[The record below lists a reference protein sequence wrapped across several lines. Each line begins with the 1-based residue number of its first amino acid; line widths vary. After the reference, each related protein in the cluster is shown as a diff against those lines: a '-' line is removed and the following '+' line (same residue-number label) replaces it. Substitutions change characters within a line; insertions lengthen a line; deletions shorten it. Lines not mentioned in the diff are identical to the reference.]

1 MSDTDFLEQIRTE
14 YDPRFEALT
23 AKALQAGEDLGKLS
37 PEADEDRKALTSQ
50 IETLDAEVKTLTAE
64 RDAKLRQAEQKA
76 LSGRVQSLE
85 QMLNEAREP
94 HSNFTFGN
102 GVPLGEDAKAYADRS
117 FFADAARVDA
127 DPEAR
132 KRWEEAMGEGK
143 AMTEGTG
150 STGGY
155 LVPDQISG
163 ELLEI
168 RQAQSV
174 LRNLFSSIQV
184 SSDTLRIATVTSG
197 LTAGWVAELAEK
209 PISDL
214 AFGEI
219 SANVFQK
226 AGMAVA
232 SNQLLKDANRSVD
245 RLIYR
250 DLAKRL
256 VALEEA
262 AFINGSGTGQPRGI
276 LNTTG
281 VDTVAATSA
290 GTPSE
295 RALVLY
301 DAILAAI
308 GQVYTDYFAPPSSII
323 MHPRTWAFLVSARNA
338 DGIFYLGG
346 PGDSAGNGRRADESV
361 PGFGSSPFYRGSLFG
376 TPVYTTPHIPTNR
389 GAGTNES
396 CVIVGEFSEGL
407 VLDREGITL
416 DSSEHVYFTS
426 NQTIFRA
433 EDRVGFTAA
442 RYPDAFK
449 VVGGTALAGV

>member
-1 MSDTDFLEQIRTE
+1 MPELDTLDQIKE
-14 YDPRFEALT
+14 HYDPRFEALT
-23 AKALQAGEDLGKLS
+23 TQAQEIGERLGSTDS
-37 PEADEDRKALTSQ
+37 PEDQKALTDQ
-50 IETLDAEVKTLTAE
+50 VNDLDAEVKTLTQE
-64 RDAKLRQAEQKA
+64 RDESLRAAEQKA
-76 LSGRVQSLE
+76 VHSRVTTLE
-85 QMLNEAREP
+85 EMLNESREP
-94 HSNFTFGN
+94 HSNFSIAHGIPSTGAD
-102 GVPLGEDAKAYADRS
+102 DAKAYADRS
-117 FFADAARVDA
+117 FFRDAYNVTKG

-132 KRWEEAMGEGK
+132 ERWESAMGEGK
-143 AMTEGTG
+143 AMTAGTG

-155 LVPDQISG
+155 LVPDQVSN
-163 ELLEI
+163 ELLEV
-168 RQAQSV
+168 REAQSV
-174 LRNLFSSIQV
+174 LRGLFSSLQV
-184 SSDTLRIATVTSG
+184 TSDTLRIATVTGG

-219 SANVFQK
+219 STNVFQK

-232 SNQLLKDANRSVD
+232 SNQLLKDANRSLD

-276 LNTTG
+276 LQTSGIQTQ
-281 VDTVAATSA
+281 AATGA
-290 GTPSE
+290 VDP
-295 RALVLY
+295 LIVY

-308 GQVYTDYFAPPSSII
+308 GKVYTEYYGAPNAIVL
-323 MHPRTWAFLVSARNA
+323 HPRTWAWLIAARNA
-338 DGIFYLGG
+338 DGVFYLGV
-346 PGDSAGNGRRADESV
+346 PGDDKRTAADNP
-361 PGFGSSPFYRGSLFG
+361 PGFSQNPFYRGTLFG
-376 TPVYTTPHIPTNR
+376 LPVYTSPHIPTNG

-396 CVIVGEFSEGL
+396 TIIVGEFSEGL
-407 VLDREGITL
+407 ILDREGITL

-442 RYPDAFK
+442 RYPKAF
-449 VVGGTALAGV
+449 VAVSGTALAGV